1 MSDTLFALV
10 TDWGAPAL
18 TLAAFL
24 SCLALPVPTSL
35 MMLAAGAFIAS
46 GDLAV
51 WSVLAGA
58 WIGAVIG
65 DQAGFGLGRVG
76 GQSLTGWMRRAKS
89 RRAVLLR
96 AETAMARHG
105 TQAVFLSR
113 WLFSPLGP
121 HVNFLAGA
129 ARVQWARFT
138 LASMS
143 GEAVWVG
150 GYVGLGYG
158 FGANL
163 GLMAE
168 ILANF
173 IGLLSAGV
181 VALLLG
187 AALLKRLRPGP
198 RRAPPG

>member
-10 TDWGAPAL
+10 TDWGAPVI

-35 MMLAAGAFIAS
+35 MMLAAGAFVAS
-46 GDLAV
+46 GDLV
-51 WSVLAGA
+51 GWTVLAGA
-58 WIGAVIG
+58 WSGAVIG
-65 DQAGFGLGRVG
+65 DQAGFGLGRAG
-76 GQSLTGWMRRAKS
+76 GQALTGWMRRAPS
-89 RRAVLLR
+89 RHAVLAR
-96 AETAMARHG
+96 AEAAMQRHG
-105 TQAVFLSR
+105 TGAVFFSR

-129 ARVQWARFT
+129 ATMHWLRFT

-163 GLMAE
+163 NVLAEVLTNFVGL
-168 ILANF
+168 I
-173 IGLLSAGV
+173 SAGV
-181 VALLLG
+181 VAVLIGVML
-187 AALLKRLRPGP
+187 ARRLRPMR
-198 RRAPPG
+198 RRAPPA